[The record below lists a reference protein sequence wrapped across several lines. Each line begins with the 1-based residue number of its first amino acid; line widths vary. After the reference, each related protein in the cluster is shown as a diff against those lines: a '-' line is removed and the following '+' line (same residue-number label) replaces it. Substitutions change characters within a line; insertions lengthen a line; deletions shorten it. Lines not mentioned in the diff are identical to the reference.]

1 MLYNIK
7 SVYLH
12 CVFHGIRFKVNKDW
26 VSGKIPFFFCVCTP
40 SFFFCTNKRKTKQK
54 ENSPSAFFYL
64 LQHFSPLNKKNS
76 LRSNSF
82 LFLTLQ
88 KALPLHGKKKR
99 TDLYLLWGG
108 LTLLRSFLGMRGKR
122 IIASF
127 VKVDYSNE
135 RSDVYLMRFRPL
147 VEEREEFFA
156 LFREEEKAV

>member
-64 LQHFSPLNKKNS
+64 LQHFSPLNKKIS

-82 LFLTLQ
+82 LFFTLQ
-88 KALPLHGKKKR
+88 KPLPLHVKKVR
-99 TDLYLLWGG
+99 PIWDA
-108 LTLLRSFLGMRGKR
+108 TLLRSLQWGVFFFLEE
-122 IIASF
+122 
-127 VKVDYSNE
+127 VKV
-135 RSDVYLMRFRPL
+135 RHL
-147 VEEREEFFA
+147 VEKRKENRVD
-156 LFREEEKAV
+156 FREEQKAV